1 MTARVISINRDSG
14 NLYDFIY
21 VLTVLNRRYF
31 CLLSRRK
38 VLNDAALGRNIGSS
52 LSYFPHVF
60 DTIFKG
66 EGKNVTDI
74 VFTTVTRLKMGKWMF
89 RV

>member
-1 MTARVISINRDSG
+1 MS
-14 NLYDFIY
+14 
-21 VLTVLNRRYF
+21 
-31 CLLSRRK
+31 
-38 VLNDAALGRNIGSS
+38 NDAAFGRNIGSN
-52 LSYFPHVF
+52 LSYFSRVF
-60 DTIFKG
+60 DIIFKG